1 MIPTSGSSGWSDQP
15 TTAATTEE
23 PSSVT
28 QTAKEAGV
36 GVAKTATEQ
45 GKNVAGEA
53 ATQARRLASEAGDQ
67 VRQQAAD
74 QQRRAA
80 HGLRAL
86 ADEMTTMADRGG
98 QSGMATELARQAS
111 DRARAA
117 ASWLEQRQPGDLVEE
132 LNRLGR
138 RRPGMFL
145 AGAALAGVIAGRLTR
160 GITAASHGEATSS
173 REPDMPRVP
182 TQATPATGLPVPEP
196 GGYATDEGSVIRD
209 PTYGDPL
216 TDPTTGRGVVP

>member
-15 TTAATTEE
+15 STATTTDK
-23 PSSVT
+23 PSGMA
-28 QTAKEAGV
+28 QTAKESGA

-53 ATQARRLASEAGDQ
+53 ATQARHLASEAGDQ

-74 QQRRAA
+74 QQQRAA

-98 QSGMATELARQAS
+98 QSGMATELARQAG
-111 DRARAA
+111 DRARQA
-117 ASWLEQRQPGDLVEE
+117 ASWLEARQPGDLIEE

-145 AGAALAGVIAGRLTR
+145 AGAALAGVLAGRLTR
-160 GITAASHGEATSS
+160 GIAAASSS
-173 REPDMPRVP
+173 DTTARDAEMPRVP
-182 TQATPATGLPVPEP
+182 TQSTSSAGLPLPDP

-209 PTYGDPL
+209 PAYGDPL
-216 TDPTTGRGVVP
+216 TDPTRGRGVVP

>member
-15 TTAATTEE
+15 TTVTTDE
-23 PSSVT
+23 PSSLT
-28 QTAKEAGV
+28 QTAKESGT

-53 ATQARRLASEAGDQ
+53 ATQARHLASEAGEQ
-67 VRQQAAD
+67 VRQQAAE
-74 QQRRAA
+74 QQQRAA

-111 DRARAA
+111 DRARQA
-117 ASWLEQRQPGDLVEE
+117 ASWLEARQPGDLIEE

-145 AGAALAGVIAGRLTR
+145 AGAAIAGVAAGRLTR
-160 GITAASHGEATSS
+160 GIAAASSGEATRA
-173 REPDMPRVP
+173 REAEMPRVP
-182 TQATPATGLPVPEP
+182 TQSTPTAGPPLPDP

-209 PTYGDPL
+209 PAYGDPL
-216 TDPTTGRGVVP
+216 TDPTRGRGVVP